1 MQTITHSSR
10 FLRHALTLL
19 FAALLAISIWLAGYV
34 ELSWLGFALAATH
47 TQTSGERPMLTRL
60 SRRARS

>member
-1 MQTITHSSR
+1 MQTITHSST

-34 ELSWLGFALAATH
+34 ELSWLGFALATH